1 MGLRKNAI
9 KRPCV
14 NAAMCVTKR
23 TSCKQNQGEQTL
35 SHTPSA
41 PRLAPDSLSS
51 LFVLRF
57 LHCFTLDRQSLTLGA
72 LASLSPLSLTCPLSN
87 FVTIN

>member
-41 PRLAPDSLSS
+41 PWLPRNSLSS

-57 LHCFTLDRQSLTLGA
+57 LYCFALDWRSLTLSA
-72 LASLSPLSLTCPLSN
+72 LASPSPPLLLTLDLSDLY
-87 FVTIN
+87 